1 MPRARWAKPSPMLP
15 GVELVNRHAVTSAVF
30 PTAGWSL
37 GCVEKAQIVFQFGWK
52 VLGAPL
58 APALS

>member
-1 MPRARWAKPSPMLP
+1 MLP

-30 PTAGWSL
+30 STAGWSL
-37 GCVEKAQIVFQFGWK
+37 GCIEKAQIVFQFGWK